1 MLDTFKKA
9 TPEALEAVAQEKRV
23 RQTQSLILL
32 FSMGSQFDHLIYQQ
46 VSKLG
51 VYCLVA
57 DPASVTFEDV
67 VALNPTGIIVSG
79 GPASVH
85 AEPPPFDNRIF
96 DIGIPILGICLGFQ
110 MWAKYFG
117 ARVISSEKR
126 EFGVHRLSILGND
139 PLFVDITDGKV
150 LQSHGDSIVDAPS
163 GFTPLGWTDNAP
175 LAAARLAHLCG
186 VQFHPE
192 VSDTEC
198 GEQLFKNF
206 CFGICKITDAFP
218 ASSAA
223 QKKIQELA
231 QKIRDKKVILAI
243 SGGSDSSVVAYLLK
257 EAAAYYPENS
267 VNIHGIYIKGVD
279 RPDDEAHV
287 HGFFGNQD
295 WMSLEVIDATDRFLN
310 VMAGLTKM
318 REKRLAMK
326 GVYRDILQETIDR
339 HGADFLAEGTLYTDL
354 VESGEGHVTGARRA
368 VIKTHHNTGNTYS
381 VPLLLPLMDCVKDNA
396 RDIGREI
403 GVPEE
408 LLVRHPFPGPG
419 RTLRIEGEVTREKLA
434 IEGTADEILID
445 ELRQHR
451 LYESV
456 WQAGAVLTNSRCTTT
471 KGDDGGEGWVIA
483 LWAVW
488 SVNGFTATPADL
500 PFDFITKVANRITN
514 EIREVGAVV
523 YRVSGKP
530 PATIE
535 WG

>member
-9 TPEALEAVAQEKRV
+9 TPEALEAVMQEKRI

-57 DPASVTFEDV
+57 DPASVTAEDV
-67 VALNPTGIIVSG
+67 RALAPSGIIVSG

-85 AEPPPFDNRIF
+85 SEPPPFDNRIF

-110 MWAKYFG
+110 MWARQICNAKVLP
-117 ARVISSEKR
+117 AQKR
-126 EFGVHRLSILGND
+126 EFGVHRLLILGDD
-139 PLFVDITDGKV
+139 PLFAGISDCNV
-150 LQSHGDSIVDAPS
+150 LQSHGDSISDSSLLVSLGNTSHAPI
-163 GFTPLGWTDNAP
+163 
-175 LAAARLAHLCG
+175 AAARYSYLWG

-192 VSDTEC
+192 VSDSEC
-198 GEQLFKNF
+198 GAQLFANF
-206 CFGICKITDAFP
+206 CFGICGITDTFP
-218 ASSAA
+218 ANEAVF
-223 QKKIQELA
+223 KKNEELIA
-231 QKIRDKKVILAI
+231 TIRKKTIVLAI

-257 EAAAYYPENS
+257 NAASFVKAK
-267 VNIHGIYIKGVD
+267 IHGIYIKGVD
-279 RPDDEAHV
+279 RADDEAHV
-287 HGFFGNQD
+287 RTFFGEQD
-295 WMSLEVIDATDRFLN
+295 WMSLEVIDATDRFLE
-310 VMAGLTKM
+310 VMKGITKM
-318 REKRLAMK
+318 RDKRLAMK
-326 GVYRDILQETIDR
+326 GVYRDILQEGINR
-339 HGADFLAEGTLYTDL
+339 YQADFLAEGTLYTDL
-354 VESGEGHVTGARRA
+354 VESGEGLSTGARRA

-381 VPLLLPLMDCVKDNA
+381 VPLLLPLSDCVKDSA

-434 IEGTADEILID
+434 IEGKADEILIE
-445 ELRQHR
+445 ELRRHD

-456 WQAGAVLTNSRCTTT
+456 WQAGAVLTSSRCTCT
-471 KGDDGGEGWVIA
+471 KGDDAAEGWVICC
-483 LWAVW
+483 WAVW
-488 SVNGFTATPADL
+488 SVNGFTARPARL
-500 PFDFITKVANRITN
+500 PHDFMELVSDRITN
-514 EIREVGAVV
+514 EIREAGAVV
-523 YRVSGKP
+523 FRTSGKP